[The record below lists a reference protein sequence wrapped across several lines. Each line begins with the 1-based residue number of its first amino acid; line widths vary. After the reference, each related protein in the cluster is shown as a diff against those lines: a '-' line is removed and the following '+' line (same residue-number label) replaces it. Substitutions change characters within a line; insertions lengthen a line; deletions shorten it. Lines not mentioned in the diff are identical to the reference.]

1 MSVSLLLTP
10 AQRRQRTVALAVVVT
25 AYMLSFFQRF
35 APAGIAQDLASAFQT
50 SAASLGVLAATYFYV
65 YTVMQ
70 IPTGIL
76 VDTLGPRRILVLGG
90 IIGGLGSLL
99 FGLAPD
105 LSLALAGR
113 TLVGLGVS
121 VTFIAML
128 KIIAVW
134 YEESRF
140 ATVVGIALLLGNLGS
155 VIAGA
160 PLALMAQGIGW
171 RMVFVGIAGISLLLG
186 LGCWLVVRDRPP
198 RADGQASAT
207 TPVRVHFDRTVIFNA
222 LLAIVRNRTTWP
234 LAVVML
240 GICGAFFTFAGLWAT
255 PYLMQVHGMSRNL
268 AANHLSVYFAGFA
281 LGALFLGSLSDRM
294 KRRKPVLI
302 ACTHANA
309 VLWLLWYAAIPLTP
323 WLGYSLFALM
333 GITTASFTLTWA
345 CAKEVNP
352 PLLSGMSTSVVNMGG
367 FLAAAILQ
375 PLVGWV
381 IDQHW
386 QGGMTAS
393 GTRLYTPD
401 DFSAGIL
408 LLAVMAWLGALA
420 SWWIR
425 ETGCRNIWAELDATQ
440 TGRTSQQAGS

>member
-1 MSVSLLLTP
+1 MTLSLNLSP
-10 AQRRQRTVALAVVVT
+10 EQRRQRTLALAVVVL

-35 APAGIAQDLASAFQT
+35 APAGIAQDLAAAFQT

-90 IIGGLGSLL
+90 IVGGVGSLL

-105 LSLALAGR
+105 LSLALLGR
-113 TLVGLGVS
+113 TLIGLGVS

-160 PLALMAQGIGW
+160 PLAMMAQGIGW
-171 RMVFVGIAGISLLLG
+171 RSVFVGVAVLSLALAA
-186 LGCWLVVRDRPP
+186 GCWLLVRDRAP
-198 RADGQASAT
+198 AQAAT
-207 TPVRVHFDRTVIFNA
+207 GEKSPASKPHFDRTAILNA
-222 LLAIVRNRTTWP
+222 LLAIIRNRTTWP
-234 LAVVML
+234 LAVTML

-255 PYLMQVHGMSRNL
+255 PYLMQVHGMNRGM
-268 AANHLSVYFAGFA
+268 AANHLSMYFAGFA
-281 LGALFLGSLSDRM
+281 LGALFLGSLSDRLR
-294 KRRKPVLI
+294 RRKPVLI
-302 ACTHANA
+302 VCTHANA
-309 VLWLLWYAAIPLTP
+309 LLWLVWFSAVPLQLWLSYT
-323 WLGYSLFALM
+323 LFALM

-386 QGGMTAS
+386 QGGLAANGS
-393 GTRLYTPD
+393 RLYTPE
-401 DFSAGIL
+401 DFAAGIGL
-408 LLAVMAWLGALA
+408 LTAVAWVGALA

-425 ETGCRNIWAELDATQ
+425 ETGCRNIWAELSACPP
-440 TGRTSQQAGS
+440 A